1 MTLTI
6 TTEEMDRC
14 TVIKPSGR
22 IDSSNAGDFD
32 IALNEVIDGG
42 QKNLVLDLSE
52 IEYMSSAGLRAIV
65 SARKVVKA
73 GAFGGDVVIAAPSA
87 RATDVLDLSG
97 MGRLFPI
104 EDTVEA
110 AVTDFAKK

>member
-22 IDSSNAGDFD
+22 IDSSNASDFD
-32 IALNEVIDGG
+32 LVLNDVIDGG

-52 IEYMSSAGLRAIV
+52 IEYMSSAGIRAIV
-65 SARKVVKA
+65 SARKMVKL
-73 GAFGGDVVIAAPSA
+73 GVFDGNVVIAAPSE
-87 RATDVLDLSG
+87 RVIDVLNLSG

-104 EDTVEA
+104 ETTVEA
-110 AVTDFAKK
+110 AVADFAKK